1 MTKPMN
7 NKTEHRGP
15 GDILLRVRSATHQIQ
30 AARKQAVSE
39 YDADLRRLDELDKRL
54 TTPEAVAQ
62 SELFNIGE
70 VLTPEIEELLAAP
83 LAKYN

>member
-1 MTKPMN
+1 MAN
-7 NKTEHRGP
+7 NTIAKRGP
-15 GDILLRVRSATHQIQ
+15 GDILLRVRSAAHQIQ

-54 TTPEAVAQ
+54 TQPEAVAQ
-62 SELFNIGE
+62 PELFDVGD
-70 VLTPEIEELLAAP
+70 VLTPEIEDLLAAP